1 MTTLGRKTGKVR
13 CRNKEHV
20 SKTKQCGSD
29 VLSKSQDPDEGA
41 ARSQTEAARAAE
53 HSPCCLEI
61 LKRGVNEWFPSPYK
75 EREGSQHTQ
84 FSKHLG
90 SNTVDCHDEKIHA
103 DPRGQISKCVSGCN
117 RVWNGAQGVTEE
129 GTIHSASLAFKESCR
144 EGLAAELGP

>member
-20 SKTKQCGSD
+20 SKTKQSGSD

-41 ARSQTEAARAAE
+41 ARSQTEAAGAAE

-61 LKRGVNEWFPSPYK
+61 FKIGANEWFPSPYK
-75 EREGSQHTQ
+75 EREGCQHTQ

-90 SNTVDCHDEKIHA
+90 SNTVNCRDGKIHA
-103 DPRGQISKCVSGCN
+103 DPRGQISKCVSGMEH
-117 RVWNGAQGVTEE
+117 R
-129 GTIHSASLAFKESCR
+129 ESQRR
-144 EGLAAELGP
+144 EQFILPAWPLRRAAERGWPLSWGLRE